1 MVRQKWSTEPC
12 YRRGIQLREYTER
25 IPVALTQYLRE
36 RQRLSVRTMDNG
48 PQHPSTVDVIIHLQL
63 YFQIIILLL
72 KDKKIRTFWNYT
84 NRKQDV
90 CKIFTIYFY
99 YVLIVANCGPTPVVE
114 RSVVNVD
121 GTTLEGSI
129 RYYQCTGGSVMEG
142 EYNITCGQD
151 GRWSDVRFYCRRT
164 LKYDIF
170 KIKWYS
176 EFGILM
182 LVWLKQCVFL
192 ERFLYIY
199 FQPTVTN
206 LRSSLEPLWIHLPV
220 HWRATS
226 PCTRAVLTRYRRGS
240 GKLFARRMGCGQK
253 STCIVD
259 VSTRPL
265 LINVT
270 YHKMRMGFFFG
281 GGHCILDITIKCERK
296 KSLSVLR
303 FNFMLLYK
311 MIVNIERI
319 MLMLILNMTK
329 MI

>member
-1 MVRQKWSTEPC
+1 MIFWIWNSNASLVE
-12 YRRGIQLREYTER
+12 
-25 IPVALTQYLRE
+25 
-36 RQRLSVRTMDNG
+36 
-48 PQHPSTVDVIIHLQL
+48 TV
-63 YFQIIILLL
+63 
-72 KDKKIRTFWNYT
+72 
-84 NRKQDV
+84 
-90 CKIFTIYFY
+90 C
-99 YVLIVANCGPTPVVE
+99 
-114 RSVVNVD
+114 
-121 GTTLEGSI
+121 
-129 RYYQCTGGSVMEG
+129 
-142 EYNITCGQD
+142 
-151 GRWSDVRFYCRRT
+151 
-164 LKYDIF
+164 
-170 KIKWYS
+170 
-176 EFGILM
+176 
-182 LVWLKQCVFL
+182 FL

-240 GKLFARRMGCGQK
+240 GKLFVRRMGCGQK

-270 YHKMRMGFFFG
+270 YHKMRLGFFFG
-281 GGHCILDITIKCERK
+281 GGALYLGYYDQMWEK

-319 MLMLILNMTK
+319 MLILILNMTK

>member
-1 MVRQKWSTEPC
+1 M
-12 YRRGIQLREYTER
+12 
-25 IPVALTQYLRE
+25 
-36 RQRLSVRTMDNG
+36 
-48 PQHPSTVDVIIHLQL
+48 
-63 YFQIIILLL
+63 
-72 KDKKIRTFWNYT
+72 
-84 NRKQDV
+84 
-90 CKIFTIYFY
+90 
-99 YVLIVANCGPTPVVE
+99 LIVANCGPTPVVE

-240 GKLFARRMGCGQK
+240 GKLFVRRMGCGQK

-270 YHKMRMGFFFG
+270 YHKMRLGFFFG

-296 KSLSVLR
+296 KVSL
-303 FNFMLLYK
+303 F
-311 MIVNIERI
+311 
-319 MLMLILNMTK
+319 
-329 MI
+329 

>member
-1 MVRQKWSTEPC
+1 MC
-12 YRRGIQLREYTER
+12 
-25 IPVALTQYLRE
+25 
-36 RQRLSVRTMDNG
+36 
-48 PQHPSTVDVIIHLQL
+48 
-63 YFQIIILLL
+63 
-72 KDKKIRTFWNYT
+72 
-84 NRKQDV
+84 
-90 CKIFTIYFY
+90 
-99 YVLIVANCGPTPVVE
+99 
-114 RSVVNVD
+114 
-121 GTTLEGSI
+121 
-129 RYYQCTGGSVMEG
+129 
-142 EYNITCGQD
+142 
-151 GRWSDVRFYCRRT
+151 
-164 LKYDIF
+164 
-170 KIKWYS
+170 
-176 EFGILM
+176 
-182 LVWLKQCVFL
+182 FL

-240 GKLFARRMGCGQK
+240 GKLFVRRMGCGQK

-270 YHKMRMGFFFG
+270 YHKMR
-281 GGHCILDITIKCERK
+281 LDITIKCERK

-319 MLMLILNMTK
+319 MLILILNMTK